1 MAKYYITPTLL
12 NSWQYNIKN
21 GTLEDFIK
29 VLNKEEFEP
38 SESILKG
45 FKYEKYMQKNFEETL
60 NGAYQVKVSKE
71 YGDYLLYGI
80 IDCLKGGIIYDYK
93 YTQNYEVGKFF
104 NNYQT
109 LMYLEMVPEAKK
121 MIYLIT
127 NKFDKEIIQGKF
139 IEPVIRI
146 CEECEKIDIPVEN
159 RIDGLYEVCSRCGY
173 ENKVSSRNK
182 YKYEIGD
189 IFREEYTK
197 DMFPETMDSILHK
210 FEQWL
215 KQYNLFDLYTEKW
228 KCKY

>member
-45 FKYEKYMQKNFEETL
+45 FEYEKYMQENFEETL
-60 NGAYQVKVSKE
+60 RGAYQVKVSKE
-71 YGDYLLYGI
+71 HGDYLLYGI

-93 YTQNYEVGKFF
+93 YTKIYEVGKFF
-104 NNYQT
+104 NNHQT

-121 MIYLIT
+121 MVYLIT
-127 NKFDKEIIQGKF
+127 NKFEKTEYPDLNFKDIAN
-139 IEPVIRI
+139 IE
-146 CEECEKIDIPVEN
+146 
-159 RIDGLYEVCSRCGY
+159 YEV
-173 ENKVSSRNK
+173 
-182 YKYEIGD
+182 GD

-210 FEQWL
+210 FENWL
-215 KQYNLFDLYTEKW
+215 KQCNLFELYTEKW
-228 KCKY
+228 KCK

>member
-45 FKYEKYMQKNFEETL
+45 FEYEKYMQEKFEETL

-104 NNYQT
+104 NNHQT
-109 LMYLEMVPEAKK
+109 LMYLEIVPEAKK
-121 MIYLIT
+121 MVYLIT
-127 NKFDKEIIQGKF
+127 NKFEKTEYPDLNFKDIAN
-139 IEPVIRI
+139 IE
-146 CEECEKIDIPVEN
+146 
-159 RIDGLYEVCSRCGY
+159 YEV
-173 ENKVSSRNK
+173 
-182 YKYEIGD
+182 GD

-210 FEQWL
+210 FKQWL
-215 KQYNLFDLYTEKW
+215 KQYNLFDLYAKKW

>member
-1 MAKYYITPTLL
+1 MTKYYITPTLL

-21 GTLEDFIK
+21 GTLEDFVK

-38 SESILKG
+38 TESILKG
-45 FKYEKYMQKNFEETL
+45 FEYEKYMQENFEETL

-80 IDCLKGGIIYDYK
+80 VDCLKGGIIYDYK

-182 YKYEIGD
+182 YKYEVGD

-197 DMFPETMDSILHK
+197 DMFPETEDSILHK

>member
-1 MAKYYITPTLL
+1 MSKYYITASLL

-38 SESILKG
+38 TESILKG
-45 FKYEKYMQKNFEETL
+45 FEYEKYMQENFEETL
-60 NGAYQVKVSKE
+60 GGAYQVKVSKE
-71 YGDYLLYGI
+71 HGDYLLYGI

-104 NNYQT
+104 NNHQT

-121 MIYLIT
+121 MVYLIT
-127 NKFDKEIIQGKF
+127 NKFEKTEYPDLNFKDIAN
-139 IEPVIRI
+139 IE
-146 CEECEKIDIPVEN
+146 
-159 RIDGLYEVCSRCGY
+159 Y
-173 ENKVSSRNK
+173 KV
-182 YKYEIGD
+182 GD

-210 FEQWL
+210 FEEWL
-215 KQYNLFDLYTEKW
+215 KQYDLFELYEEKW
-228 KCKY
+228 KCKS

>member
-29 VLNKEEFEP
+29 ILNKEEFEP
-38 SESILKG
+38 TESILKG
-45 FKYEKYMQKNFEETL
+45 FEYEKYMQENYEETK
-60 NGAYQVKVSKE
+60 NGSYQVKVSKE

-93 YTQNYEVGKFF
+93 YTKNYEVGKFF
-104 NNYQT
+104 NNHQT

-127 NKFDKEIIQGKF
+127 NKFDKKEYSDINFKDTAK
-139 IEPVIRI
+139 IE
-146 CEECEKIDIPVEN
+146 
-159 RIDGLYEVCSRCGY
+159 YEV
-173 ENKVSSRNK
+173 
-182 YKYEIGD
+182 GD
-189 IFREEYTK
+189 IFKEEYTK
-197 DMFPETMDSILHK
+197 DLFPETIESVLHK
-210 FEQWL
+210 FIEWL
-215 KQYNLFDLYTEKW
+215 KAYNLYELYTEKW

>member
-38 SESILKG
+38 TESILKG
-45 FKYEKYMQKNFEETL
+45 FEYEKYMQENFEETL
-60 NGAYQVKVSKE
+60 GGAYQVKVSKE

-93 YTQNYEVGKFF
+93 YTKNYEVGKFF
-104 NNYQT
+104 NNHQT

-121 MIYLIT
+121 MVYLIT
-127 NKFDKEIIQGKF
+127 NKFIKEM
-139 IEPVIRI
+139 PLSA
-146 CEECEKIDIPVEN
+146 PLN
-159 RIDGLYEVCSRCGY
+159 YEYCGEY
-173 ENKVSSRNK
+173 EYVVG
-182 YKYEIGD
+182 E

-197 DMFPETMDSILHK
+197 DMFPETMNSILHK
-210 FEQWL
+210 FQQWL
-215 KQYNLFDLYTEKW
+215 KQYNLFDLYAEKW

>member
-1 MAKYYITPTLL
+1 MTKYYITPTLL

-21 GTLEDFIK
+21 GTLEGFMK

-45 FKYEKYMQKNFEETL
+45 FEYEKYMQENFEETL
-60 NGAYQVKVSKE
+60 GGSYQVKVSKE
-71 YGDYLLYGI
+71 HGDYLLYGI

-93 YTQNYEVGKFF
+93 YTKNYEVGKFF
-104 NNYQT
+104 NNHQT

-121 MIYLIT
+121 MVYLIT
-127 NKFDKEIIQGKF
+127 NKFDKTEHADLNFKD
-139 IEPVIRI
+139 VS
-146 CEECEKIDIPVEN
+146 KVE
-159 RIDGLYEVCSRCGY
+159 YEV
-173 ENKVSSRNK
+173 
-182 YKYEIGD
+182 GD

-197 DMFPETMDSILHK
+197 DMFPETIDSILHK
-210 FEQWL
+210 FEEWL

>member
-38 SESILKG
+38 TESILKG
-45 FKYEKYMQKNFEETL
+45 FEYEKYMQKNFEETL

-71 YGDYLLYGI
+71 HGDYLLYGI
-80 IDCLKGGIIYDYK
+80 VDCLKGGIIYDYK

-104 NNYQT
+104 NNHQT

-121 MIYLIT
+121 MVYLIT
-127 NKFDKEIIQGKF
+127 NKFEKTEYPDLNFKDIAN
-139 IEPVIRI
+139 IE
-146 CEECEKIDIPVEN
+146 
-159 RIDGLYEVCSRCGY
+159 Y
-173 ENKVSSRNK
+173 KVG
-182 YKYEIGD
+182 E

-197 DMFPETMDSILHK
+197 DMFPETIDSILHK
-210 FEQWL
+210 FEEWL
-215 KQYNLFDLYTEKW
+215 KQYDLWDTYTEKW
-228 KCKY
+228 KCKS

>member
-45 FKYEKYMQKNFEETL
+45 FEYEKYMQENFEETL
-60 NGAYQVKVSKE
+60 RGAYQVKVSKE
-71 YGDYLLYGI
+71 HGDYLLYGI

-104 NNYQT
+104 NNHQT
-109 LMYLEMVPEAKK
+109 LMYLEIVPEAKK
-121 MIYLIT
+121 MVYLIA
-127 NKFDKEIIQGKF
+127 NKFEQKPQINMPLENENIAS
-139 IEPVIRI
+139 IETTI
-146 CEECEKIDIPVEN
+146 E
-159 RIDGLYEVCSRCGY
+159 
-173 ENKVSSRNK
+173 
-182 YKYEIGD
+182 

>member
-38 SESILKG
+38 TESISKG
-45 FKYEKYMQKNFEETL
+45 FEYEKYMQENFEETL

-71 YGDYLLYGI
+71 HGDYLLYGI

-93 YTQNYEVGKFF
+93 YTKHYEVGKFF
-104 NNYQT
+104 NNHQT

-121 MIYLIT
+121 MVYLIT
-127 NKFDKEIIQGKF
+127 NKFSKEM
-139 IEPVIRI
+139 PLSA
-146 CEECEKIDIPVEN
+146 PLN
-159 RIDGLYEVCSRCGY
+159 YEYCGEY
-173 ENKVSSRNK
+173 EYVVG
-182 YKYEIGD
+182 E

-210 FEQWL
+210 FEEWL
-215 KQYNLFDLYTEKW
+215 KQYNLFDLYAEKW

>member
-1 MAKYYITPTLL
+1 MAIQHQEWDIRRFYKR
-12 NSWQYNIKN
+12 
-21 GTLEDFIK
+21 DFIK

-38 SESILKG
+38 TESILKG
-45 FKYEKYMQKNFEETL
+45 FEYEKYMQENFGETL
-60 NGAYQVKVSKE
+60 EGAYQVKVSKE

-93 YTQNYEVGKFF
+93 YTKNYEVGKFF
-104 NNYQT
+104 NNHQT

-127 NKFDKEIIQGKF
+127 NKFEKKEYPDLNFKDASI
-139 IEPVIRI
+139 
-146 CEECEKIDIPVEN
+146 VE
-159 RIDGLYEVCSRCGY
+159 YEV
-173 ENKVSSRNK
+173 
-182 YKYEIGD
+182 GD

-210 FEQWL
+210 FEEWL
-215 KQYNLFDLYTEKW
+215 KAYNLFDLYTENW

>member
-21 GTLEDFIK
+21 GTLENFIK

-38 SESILKG
+38 TESILKG
-45 FKYEKYMQKNFEETL
+45 FEYEKYMQENFEETL
-60 NGAYQVKVSKE
+60 GGAYQVKVSKE
-71 YGDYLLYGI
+71 YGNYLLYGI

-109 LMYLEMVPEAKK
+109 LMYLEMVPEARK

-127 NKFDKEIIQGKF
+127 NKFNK
-139 IEPVIRI
+139 IECPDMEFKDIS
-146 CEECEKIDIPVEN
+146 KIE
-159 RIDGLYEVCSRCGY
+159 YEV
-173 ENKVSSRNK
+173 
-182 YKYEIGD
+182 GD
-189 IFREEYTK
+189 IFKEEYTK
-197 DMFPETMDSILHK
+197 DMFPETIDSILQK

-215 KQYNLFDLYTEKW
+215 KQYNLFDLYVEKW

>member
-21 GTLEDFIK
+21 GTLEDFMK

-38 SESILKG
+38 TESILKG
-45 FKYEKYMQKNFEETL
+45 FEYEKYMQENFEETL

-93 YTQNYEVGKFF
+93 YTKNYEVGKFF
-104 NNYQT
+104 NNHQT

-121 MIYLIT
+121 MVYLIT
-127 NKFDKEIIQGKF
+127 NKFDKTEYANLNFKDVSKG
-139 IEPVIRI
+139 E
-146 CEECEKIDIPVEN
+146 
-159 RIDGLYEVCSRCGY
+159 YEV
-173 ENKVSSRNK
+173 
-182 YKYEIGD
+182 GD

-197 DMFPETMDSILHK
+197 DMFPETIDSILHK
-210 FEQWL
+210 FEEWL

>member
-38 SESILKG
+38 TESILKG
-45 FKYEKYMQKNFEETL
+45 FEYEKYMQENFEETL

-93 YTQNYEVGKFF
+93 YTKNYEVGKFF
-104 NNYQT
+104 NNHQT
-109 LMYLEMVPEAKK
+109 LMYLEMIPEAKK
-121 MIYLIT
+121 MVYLIT
-127 NKFDKEIIQGKF
+127 NKFDKTEYPDLNFK
-139 IEPVIRI
+139 EVS
-146 CEECEKIDIPVEN
+146 KVE
-159 RIDGLYEVCSRCGY
+159 
-173 ENKVSSRNK
+173 
-182 YKYEIGD
+182 YEIGD

-197 DMFPETMDSILHK
+197 DMFPETIDSILHK
-210 FEQWL
+210 FEEWL
-215 KQYNLFDLYTEKW
+215 KQYNLFDIYAEKW

>member
-1 MAKYYITPTLL
+1 MTKYYITPTLL
-12 NSWQYNIKN
+12 NSWQYNIEN
-21 GTLEDFIK
+21 GTLEDFIE

-38 SESILKG
+38 TESILKG
-45 FKYEKYMQKNFEETL
+45 FEYEKYMQENFEETL

-71 YGDYLLYGI
+71 YGSYLLYGI

-93 YTQNYEVGKFF
+93 YTQNYEVGKFY
-104 NNYQT
+104 NNHQT

-127 NKFDKEIIQGKF
+127 NKFNK
-139 IEPVIRI
+139 IEYPDLNFKDVS
-146 CEECEKIDIPVEN
+146 KVE
-159 RIDGLYEVCSRCGY
+159 YEV
-173 ENKVSSRNK
+173 
-182 YKYEIGD
+182 GD

-197 DMFPETMDSILHK
+197 DMFPETMNSILHK

>member
-29 VLNKEEFEP
+29 ILNKEKFEP
-38 SESILKG
+38 SESILTG
-45 FKYEKYMQKNFEETL
+45 FAFEKYMQENYEETM
-60 NGAYQVKVSKE
+60 GGSYQVKVSKE

-93 YTQNYEVGKFF
+93 YTKNYDVGKFF
-104 NNYQT
+104 NNHQT

-121 MIYLIT
+121 MVYLIT
-127 NKFDKEIIQGKF
+127 NKFKEIECPDIDFKDTAK
-139 IEPVIRI
+139 IE
-146 CEECEKIDIPVEN
+146 
-159 RIDGLYEVCSRCGY
+159 YEVGC
-173 ENKVSSRNK
+173 
-182 YKYEIGD
+182 

-197 DMFPETMDSILHK
+197 DLFPETIESVLHK
-210 FEQWL
+210 FIAWL
-215 KQYNLFDLYTEKW
+215 KEYNLYDIYTEKW

>member
-21 GTLEDFIK
+21 GTLEDFVK

-38 SESILKG
+38 TESILKG
-45 FKYEKYMQKNFEETL
+45 FEYEKYMQENFEETL
-60 NGAYQVKVSKE
+60 RGAYQVKVSKE

-93 YTQNYEVGKFF
+93 YTKNYEEGKFF
-104 NNYQT
+104 NNHQT

-121 MIYLIT
+121 MVYLIT
-127 NKFDKEIIQGKF
+127 NKFNKTEYPDLNFKDVSK
-139 IEPVIRI
+139 
-146 CEECEKIDIPVEN
+146 VE
-159 RIDGLYEVCSRCGY
+159 YEV
-173 ENKVSSRNK
+173 
-182 YKYEIGD
+182 GD

-197 DMFPETMDSILHK
+197 DMFPETMNSILHK

>member
-38 SESILKG
+38 TESILKG
-45 FKYEKYMQKNFEETL
+45 FEYEKYMQENFEETL

-80 IDCLKGGIIYDYK
+80 VDCLKGGIIYDYK
-93 YTQNYEVGKFF
+93 YTKNYEVGKFF
-104 NNYQT
+104 NNHQT

-121 MIYLIT
+121 MVYLIT
-127 NKFDKEIIQGKF
+127 NKFDKTKYSNANLKD
-139 IEPVIRI
+139 V
-146 CEECEKIDIPVEN
+146 EKIEYAV
-159 RIDGLYEVCSRCGY
+159 
-173 ENKVSSRNK
+173 
-182 YKYEIGD
+182 GD

-215 KQYNLFDLYTEKW
+215 KQYNLYDLYTEKW
-228 KCKY
+228 KCK

>member
-1 MAKYYITPTLL
+1 MSKYYITPTLL

-29 VLNKEEFEP
+29 VLNKEDFEA

-45 FKYEKYMQKNFEETL
+45 FEFEKYMQENYEETK

-93 YTQNYEVGKFF
+93 YTKNYDVGKFF
-104 NNYQT
+104 NNHQT

-127 NKFDKEIIQGKF
+127 NKF
-139 IEPVIRI
+139 
-146 CEECEKIDIPVEN
+146 EKIEYSEN
-159 RIDGLYEVCSRCGY
+159 DFKNIAKIDYEV
-173 ENKVSSRNK
+173 
-182 YKYEIGD
+182 GD
-189 IFREEYTK
+189 IFKEEYTK
-197 DMFPETMDSILHK
+197 DLFPETIGSILSK
-210 FEQWL
+210 FEKWL
-215 KQYNLFDLYTEKW
+215 KEYNLFDVYAEKW

>member
-45 FKYEKYMQKNFEETL
+45 FEYEKYMQENFEETL
-60 NGAYQVKVSKE
+60 GGAYQVKVSKE
-71 YGDYLLYGI
+71 HRDYLLYGI

-104 NNYQT
+104 NNHQT

-127 NKFDKEIIQGKF
+127 NKFNK
-139 IEPVIRI
+139 IEYPDMEFKNIAN
-146 CEECEKIDIPVEN
+146 VE
-159 RIDGLYEVCSRCGY
+159 
-173 ENKVSSRNK
+173 
-182 YKYEIGD
+182 YEIGD

-197 DMFPETMDSILHK
+197 DMFPETVDSILHK
-210 FEQWL
+210 FEEWL
-215 KQYNLFDLYTEKW
+215 KTYNLFDLYTEKW

>member
-45 FKYEKYMQKNFEETL
+45 FEYEKYMQENFEETL
-60 NGAYQVKVSKE
+60 GGAYQVKVSKE

-104 NNYQT
+104 NNHQT
-109 LMYLEMVPEAKK
+109 LMYLEMIPEARK
-121 MIYLIT
+121 MVYLIT
-127 NKFDKEIIQGKF
+127 NKFNK
-139 IEPVIRI
+139 IEYPDIEFTDVS
-146 CEECEKIDIPVEN
+146 KIE
-159 RIDGLYEVCSRCGY
+159 YEV
-173 ENKVSSRNK
+173 
-182 YKYEIGD
+182 GD

-197 DMFPETMDSILHK
+197 DMFPETIDSILHK

-215 KQYNLFDLYTEKW
+215 KQYNLFDLYVEKW
-228 KCKY
+228 QCKY

>member
-1 MAKYYITPTLL
+1 MSKYYITASLL

-38 SESILKG
+38 SESVLKG
-45 FKYEKYMQKNFEETL
+45 FEYEKYMQENFEETL
-60 NGAYQVKVSKE
+60 RGAYQVKVSKE
-71 YGDYLLYGI
+71 HGDYLLYGI

-104 NNYQT
+104 NNHQT
-109 LMYLEMVPEAKK
+109 LMYLEIVPEAKK
-121 MIYLIT
+121 MVYLIT
-127 NKFDKEIIQGKF
+127 NKFEKTEYPDLNFKDIAN
-139 IEPVIRI
+139 IE
-146 CEECEKIDIPVEN
+146 
-159 RIDGLYEVCSRCGY
+159 YEV
-173 ENKVSSRNK
+173 
-182 YKYEIGD
+182 GD

-210 FEQWL
+210 FKQWL
-215 KQYNLFDLYTEKW
+215 KQYNLFDLYAEKW

>member
-1 MAKYYITPTLL
+1 MTKYYITPTLL

-38 SESILKG
+38 TESILKG
-45 FKYEKYMQKNFEETL
+45 FEYEKYMQENLEETL

-104 NNYQT
+104 NNHQT
-109 LMYLEMVPEAKK
+109 LMYLEMVSEAKK
-121 MIYLIT
+121 MVYLIT
-127 NKFDKEIIQGKF
+127 NKF
-139 IEPVIRI
+139 
-146 CEECEKIDIPVEN
+146 EKLEYPDMDFKNIANVE
-159 RIDGLYEVCSRCGY
+159 
-173 ENKVSSRNK
+173 
-182 YKYEIGD
+182 YEIGD
-189 IFREEYTK
+189 IFREEYTR
-197 DMFPETMDSILHK
+197 DMFPETVDSILHK
-210 FEQWL
+210 FEEWL
-215 KQYNLFDLYTEKW
+215 KTYNLFDLYTEKW